1 MWRIGIFVGEK
12 EGSVSNALTPS
23 DLSSTTGRLGH
34 DPRLGA
40 PAPNGTHTH
49 ASPHQSAPPT
59 PHPKD
64 LDYFFPFK
72 STHKEGLVWK
82 L

>member
-1 MWRIGIFVGEK
+1 
-12 EGSVSNALTPS
+12 LTPS

-49 ASPHQSAPPT
+49 ASPHGKPPPIPTASRHQLKYYFPVKVNTEQGRVGVEIFVRETSAA
-59 PHPKD
+59 
-64 LDYFFPFK
+64 
-72 STHKEGLVWK
+72 GLRYTAT
-82 L
+82 